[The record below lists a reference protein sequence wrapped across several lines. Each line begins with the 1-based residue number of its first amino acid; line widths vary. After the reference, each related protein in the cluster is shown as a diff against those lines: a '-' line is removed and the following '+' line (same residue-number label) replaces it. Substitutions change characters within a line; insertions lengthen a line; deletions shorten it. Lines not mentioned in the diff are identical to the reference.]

1 MNVEIIAH
9 RGFSAIAPENTL
21 SAFFAAIDQG
31 ANAIECDV
39 QLSADNQ
46 LVLIHDAT
54 LDRTTDGTGN
64 VRDLPVSALKQLDA
78 GIWFS
83 DRFVGERIPTL
94 AETFEALQDRTVT
107 LYIEIKQT
115 EDWSE
120 DDIVRFIGLIRDR
133 NWLEKCVIASFND
146 DFLHRLRH
154 YCPHLTLAYY
164 PLTANDYLEKVR
176 QLKSDGHAMLL
187 SEYHLLLDNPDLITA
202 SQDQQI
208 AVGAWTVDSPEDLEN
223 LFRLGVTKIITNTLL
238 TASHPPQMPRS
249 RPSSSNFK
257 HGQSDFA

>member
-1 MNVEIIAH
+1 MTVEIIAH

-21 SAFFAAIDQG
+21 SAFLAAIDQG

-64 VRDLPVSALKQLDA
+64 VRDLPVTALKKLDA

-94 AETFEALQDRTVT
+94 TETFDALQDRPVT

-120 DDIVRFIGLIRDR
+120 EDIVRFIALIRDR
-133 NWLEKCVIASFND
+133 DWLKKCVIASFND
-146 DFLHRLRH
+146 DFLDRLRH
-154 YCPHLTLAYY
+154 YCPHLSLAYY

-176 QLKSDGHAMLL
+176 QLKSDGHALLL
-187 SEYHLLLDNPDLITA
+187 SEYHLLLDNPDLIRA
-202 SQDQQI
+202 SQDQNI
-208 AVGAWTVDSPEDLEN
+208 AVGAWTVDSPEDLDN
-223 LFRLGVTKIITNTLL
+223 LLRLGVTKIITNTLL
-238 TASHPPQMPRS
+238 AASPADRTQVS
-249 RPSSSNFK
+249 RQSPSK
-257 HGQSDFA
+257 LKRGQSGFA

>member
-1 MNVEIIAH
+1 MNVELIAH

-21 SAFFAAIDQG
+21 SAFKAAIAQG

-39 QLSADNQ
+39 QLAADGQ

-83 DRFVGERIPTL
+83 DRFLGERIPTL
-94 AETFEALQDRTVT
+94 TETFDLLQDCEIA
-107 LYIEIKQT
+107 LYLEIKQA

-120 DDIVRFIGLIRDR
+120 DDMARFVGLIRDR
-133 NWLEKCVIASFND
+133 DWIDKCAIASFSD
-146 DFLHRLRH
+146 DFLDGLRQ

-164 PLTANDYLEKVR
+164 PLSASDYLEKVR
-176 QLKSDGHAMLL
+176 QLQSDNRALLL
-187 SEYHLLLDNPDLITA
+187 SEYHLLLDNPELITT
-202 SQDQQI
+202 SQERNI
-208 AVGAWTVDSPEDLEN
+208 PVGAWTVDSREDLEH
-223 LFRLGVTKIITNTLL
+223 LLRLGVTKIITNTLL
-238 TASHPPQMPRS
+238 PASPHSKSPNIVR
-249 RPSSSNFK
+249 K
-257 HGQSDFA
+257 ET